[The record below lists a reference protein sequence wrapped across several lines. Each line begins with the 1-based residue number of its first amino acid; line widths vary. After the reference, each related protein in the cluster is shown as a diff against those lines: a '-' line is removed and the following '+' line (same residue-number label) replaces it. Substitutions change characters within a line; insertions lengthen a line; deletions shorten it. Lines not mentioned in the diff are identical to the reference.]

1 MSGSPKKKKGKRSTV
16 AKLPKNIRDELRL
29 TVALRGYSKIKC
41 GTGMKKKSKKLKCH
55 VSIMAFPQIIL
66 ARLSYLL
73 TLAIH
78 MLACM
83 KKKLYLQQRRVIVRP
98 PPRSLY

>member
-41 GTGMKKKSKKLKCH
+41 GTGMKKKKQETEMSRFYH
-55 VSIMAFPQIIL
+55 GI
-66 ARLSYLL
+66 
-73 TLAIH
+73 
-78 MLACM
+78 
-83 KKKLYLQQRRVIVRP
+83 P
-98 PPRSLY
+98 PNHPS